1 MDKKRL
7 EWRVGVFVF
16 IGLVILA
23 GLLLQFSKGTSL
35 FKPRYDLYLK
45 ANNVGGMKPGA
56 SVLMAG
62 VQIGSVSDIQL
73 NPEGTNVTIT
83 LKIFTKYVIHKD
95 AHIRIDQS
103 GFLGDFFVAVVPTR
117 NEGEV
122 WRAGDHPVADE
133 PFSLQEVARSA
144 AGFLKSVDQ
153 TTKRLDDAIA
163 DVRRLVLNEE
173 TLTNLSSTVGN
184 ARIASER
191 AVVTVNNINSL
202 VETNSEAV
210 ASAVSNVVYFSQQIN
225 QFAAGL
231 ENVLATNSTELAAA
245 LKNIDSSTV
254 VLKNVLDDVQS
265 GKGLAGTVLRND
277 QLATNVNMIAANLSI
292 TTSNLNRLGLWHF
305 LWHQEVPATNK
316 TALHKEKA
324 MSPKNSPE

>member
-35 FKPRYDLYLK
+35 FKPMYDLYLR
-45 ANNVGGMKPGA
+45 ADNVGGLKSGA

-62 VQIGSVSDIQL
+62 VQIGTVSDIQL
-73 NPEGTNVTIT
+73 NPAGTNVTIT
-83 LKIFTKYVIHKD
+83 LKIYSKYVIHKD
-95 AHIRIDQS
+95 AEIRIDQS
-103 GFLGDFFVAVVPTR
+103 GFLGDFYVAVIPTH
-117 NEGEV
+117 NEGGV
-122 WRAGDHPVADE
+122 WSAGDHLKAEE

-144 AGFLKSVDQ
+144 STFLKRVDE
-153 TTKRLDDAIA
+153 TTKNLDNAIA
-163 DVRRLVLNEE
+163 DVRRLVLNEQ
-173 TLTNLSSTVGN
+173 TLTNLSATVGN

-210 ASAVSNVVYFSQQIN
+210 ASAVSNVVYFSEQIN
-225 QFAAGL
+225 QFAGGL
-231 ENVLATNSTELAAA
+231 KEVLATNSTELNAS
-245 LKNIDSSTV
+245 LKNIESSTV
-254 VLKNVLDDVQS
+254 VLKNVLDEMQS
-265 GKGLAGTVLRND
+265 GKGLAATVLRND
-277 QLATNVNMIAANLSI
+277 QLATNVNTIVENLSI

-305 LWHQEVPATNK
+305 LWHKEVPPADK
-316 TALHKEKA
+316 TALPKNKTT
-324 MSPKNSPE
+324 SPKNSSE